1 MTVLAGKTDRT
12 GRVVDPPRAGDRRRL
27 DPLVVFQIYLVL
39 LVFSPAIY
47 VIKPLGAAGTPATV
61 FGCLVLLLW
70 IVGRLSA
77 GRERIGLTPVHWI
90 ALVYA
95 GAMVLSFVGGML
107 RPISAEEV
115 SSSLRG
121 LISLAGGLG
130 IVLYAADTMR
140 TRAALSSLLRF
151 AVLMGACLAAMGILQ
166 FFTGLD
172 IVSILH
178 LPGLQANSDI
188 GGLYVRAGF
197 RRISGTATHSI
208 EFATVLGMLLPLAAH
223 FALNAVGR
231 RWWPW
236 LQFLLILAALP
247 LTVARSGAIALGLGV
262 VFAFL
267 VASRSQRVK
276 FLLVAPLAAIV
287 FRLFVPGLYGAI
299 GNLFADAG
307 SDNSISGRT
316 EDFQA
321 VEAFVAQSPLIGRGL
336 NTFIPTIYR
345 TLDNQYLATAVE
357 AGLIGAAALIAFFV
371 VPFVAALIAG
381 ANGRDRFV
389 QTQALAIAAGLACAA
404 VLAATFDFF
413 SFPMAFGTLCLLV
426 GAAGG
431 AWRVQRA
438 EAALAPGGR
447 PRTAAPKPPA
457 LLPRWAIALG
467 AAAAGLAVFA
477 ACFLASRDAQGVYEA
492 RESVVPQVDPPKS
505 TNAFDTR
512 IDTDG
517 LSVVL
522 KYRMDGQQVQDEL
535 AAAGV
540 DYSAVAVGTGSLA
553 PYTDVLGYGDLMQLA
568 ARGATVDEAKEKLV
582 ILRTTLQKELDEL
595 QGTAINA
602 DLHIRIE
609 DSFSSIEVF
618 AVPVSRSSAVAGGAA
633 LAVFVAALV
642 ALLLAVPRQRPTQ
655 PPRVR
660 KEAAIRLTSVWENG

>member
-1 MTVLAGKTDRT
+1 MTVLAGKPDRT
-12 GRVVDPPRAGDRRRL
+12 GQVVDPPRARDRRRL

-70 IVGRLSA
+70 IVGRLSSS
-77 GRERIGLTPVHWI
+77 RERIGLTPVHWM
-90 ALVYA
+90 ALAYSA
-95 GAMVLSFVGGML
+95 AMVLSFVGGML

-121 LISLAGGLG
+121 LISLAGGMG
-130 IVLYAADTMR
+130 VILYAADTMR

-172 IVSILH
+172 VVSLLH

-208 EFATVLGMLLPLAAH
+208 EFAAVLGMLLPLAAH
-223 FALNAVGR
+223 YALNAANR
-231 RWWPW
+231 RWWAW
-236 LQFLLILAALP
+236 AQFIVILGALP
-247 LTVARSGAIALGLGV
+247 LTVARSGAIALLLGV
-262 VFAFL
+262 LFAL
-267 VASRSQRVK
+267 LIASTSQRLK
-276 FLLVAPLAAIV
+276 FLLIAPIAALV

-316 EDFQA
+316 QDFQA
-321 VEAFVAQSPLIGRGL
+321 VEAFFAQSPLIGRGL
-336 NTFIPTIYR
+336 NTFIPSIYR

-357 AGLIGAAALIAFFV
+357 AGLIGALALIAFFG
-371 VPFVAALIAG
+371 VPFVASLIAG
-381 ANGRDRFV
+381 SGARDRFV
-389 QTQALAIAAGLACAA
+389 QTQAFAIAAGIACAA
-404 VLAATFDFF
+404 ILAATFDFF

-431 AWRVQRA
+431 AWRVHRA

-447 PRTAAPKPPA
+447 PTVAAPKPPA
-457 LLPRWAIALG
+457 LLPRWAIVLG
-467 AAAAGLAVFA
+467 AVAAGLAVFA
-477 ACFLASRDAQGVYEA
+477 ACFLASRRAEGVFEA

-522 KYRMDGQQVQDEL
+522 KYRMDGQQVHDEL

-540 DYSAVAVGTGSLA
+540 DYYAVAVGSGSLA

-568 ARGATVDEAKEKLV
+568 ARGVTVDEAKEKL
-582 ILRTTLQKELDEL
+582 ITLRTTLQQQLDAL
-595 QGTAINA
+595 QGPATNP
-602 DLHIRIE
+602 DLHIRLE

-618 AVPVSRSSAVAGGAA
+618 SVPVSRTSAIAGGAV
-633 LAVFVAALV
+633 LGGFVAALA
-642 ALLLAVPRQRPTQ
+642 ALLLAVPRQRPTR
-655 PPRVR
+655 PAP
-660 KEAAIRLTSVWENG
+660 KKKGAAFRLTSVWENG

>member
-1 MTVLAGKTDRT
+1 MTVLAGKSDRT
-12 GRVVDPPRAGDRRRL
+12 GRVVDPPRAGERRRL

-70 IVGRLSA
+70 VVGRLSS
-77 GRERIGLTPVHWI
+77 GRERIGLTPIHWL
-90 ALVYA
+90 ALAYA

-121 LISLAGGLG
+121 LISLAGGMG
-130 IVLYAADTMR
+130 IILYAADTMR

-172 IVSILH
+172 VVSILH
-178 LPGLQANSDI
+178 LPGLQANSDL

-223 FALNAVGR
+223 FALSAVGR
-231 RWWPW
+231 RWWAW
-236 LQFLLILAALP
+236 LQFLVILAALP
-247 LTVARSGAIALGLGV
+247 LTVARSGAIALLLGV
-262 VFAFL
+262 VFAVL
-267 VASRSQRVK
+267 VASKSQRLK
-276 FLLVAPLAAIV
+276 FLLIAPLAALV

-307 SDNSISGRT
+307 NDNSISGRT
-316 EDFQA
+316 QDFQA
-321 VEAFVAQSPLIGRGL
+321 VEAFFAQSPLIGRGL

-357 AGLIGAAALIAFFV
+357 AGIIGVIALIAFFV
-371 VPFVAALIAG
+371 VPFVSALIAG
-381 ANGRDRFV
+381 AGARDRFA
-389 QTQALAIAAGLACAA
+389 QTQALAIAAGLASAA

-431 AWRVQRA
+431 AWRVHRA

-447 PRTAAPKPPA
+447 PRAAAPRRPA

-467 AAAAGLAVFA
+467 ALAAGAAVFG
-477 ACFLASRDAQGVYEA
+477 ACFLASRDAQGVFEA

-505 TNAFDTR
+505 TNTFDTR
-512 IDTDG
+512 IDTQG

-522 KYRMDGQQVQDEL
+522 KYRMDGQQVHDEL
-535 AAAGV
+535 TAAGV
-540 DYSAVAVGTGSLA
+540 DYYAVAVGTGSLA
-553 PYTDVLGYGDLMQLA
+553 PYTDVVGYGDLMQLA
-568 ARGATVDEAKEKLV
+568 ARGGSVEEAEQKLV
-582 ILRTTLQKELDEL
+582 TLRTTLQTELDRL
-595 QGTAINA
+595 QGSAINP
-602 DLHIRIE
+602 DLHIHIE

-618 AVPVSRSSAVAGGAA
+618 AVPVSRTSALVGGAA
-633 LAVFVAALV
+633 LAAFVAALT
-642 ALLLAVPRQRPTQ
+642 ALLLAAPRQRPT
-655 PPRVR
+655 PP
-660 KEAAIRLTSVWENG
+660 AAQKGGLPIRLTHVWENG

>member
-1 MTVLAGKTDRT
+1 MTVLAGTSDRT
-12 GRVVDPPRAGDRRRL
+12 GQVVDPPRSRDRRRL

-61 FGCLVLLLW
+61 FGCLVLGLW
-70 IVGRLSA
+70 IVGRLSS
-77 GRERIGLTPVHWI
+77 GRERIGMTPIHWM
-90 ALVYA
+90 ALAYA
-95 GAMVLSFVGGML
+95 AAMVLSFVGGML

-121 LISLAGGLG
+121 LISLAGGMG
-130 IVLYAADTMR
+130 IILYAADTMR
-140 TRAALSSLLRF
+140 TRAALTSLLRF

-172 IVSILH
+172 VVSILH

-223 FALNAVGR
+223 FALNASGR

-247 LTVARSGAIALGLGV
+247 LTVARSGAIALLLGV
-262 VFAFL
+262 AFALL
-267 VASRSQRVK
+267 VASKSQRIR
-276 FLLVAPLAAIV
+276 FLLIAPLAAIV

-307 SDNSISGRT
+307 TDNSISGRT
-316 EDFQA
+316 QDFQA
-321 VEAFVAQSPLIGRGL
+321 VEAFFAQSPWIGRGL

-357 AGLIGAAALIAFFV
+357 AGIIGVLALVAFFV
-371 VPFVAALIAG
+371 VPFVASLVAG
-381 ANGRDRFV
+381 AGARDRFV

-404 VLAATFDFF
+404 VLAGTFDFF
-413 SFPMAFGTLCLLV
+413 SFPMAFGTLCLLI

-438 EAALAPGGR
+438 ESALAPGGR
-447 PRTAAPKPPA
+447 PKAATPRPPA
-457 LLPRWAIALG
+457 LLPRWAIVLG
-467 AAAAGLAVFA
+467 ATGAGMAVFA
-477 ACFLASRDAQGVYEA
+477 GCFLASRDAQGVYEA
-492 RESVVPQVDPPKS
+492 RESVIPQVDPPKS

-522 KYRMDGQQVQDEL
+522 KYRMDGQQVHDEL
-535 AAAGV
+535 AAQGV
-540 DYSAVAVGTGSLA
+540 GYYAVAVGTGSLE

-568 ARGATVDEAKEKLV
+568 ARGATVDEATAKLV
-582 ILRTTLQKELDEL
+582 TVRTAVQQELDRL
-595 QGTAINA
+595 QGPEVNP
-602 DLHIRIE
+602 DLHIHLE

-618 AVPVSRSSAVAGGAA
+618 AVPVSRTSAIVGGAG
-633 LAVFVAALV
+633 LAAAVTLLV
-642 ALLLAVPRQRPTQ
+642 ALLLAVPRQRPT
-655 PPRVR
+655 PPTARR
-660 KEAAIRLTSVWENG
+660 KEAAFRLTRVWENG